1 MEIYNQTNKEFFDYL
16 LVSGILGNDANIKY
30 INELRESESYIGDYY
45 KSLYKYT
52 NEHKELIYVL
62 YYLNRH
68 MKKDIRHV
76 LSELLDVL
84 KKCDFYFGKDDS
96 RRLFNSFKRLVILGT
111 YAGNSERLLK
121 ELRIVLNPFKVTI
134 DNEVYSISRHMAWRR
149 FKNKYTIYEMSLRNI
164 KNEEIENS
172 IGILICNSNTVER
185 VKIDRWSDPFNIL
198 KERIDNGLEYEL
210 IGICDVV
217 SNKNEDMVRLKLD
230 NIFGE
235 LKGGRKVE

>member
-1 MEIYNQTNKEFFDYL
+1 M
-16 LVSGILGNDANIKY
+16 V
-30 INELRESESYIGDYY
+30 
-45 KSLYKYT
+45 
-52 NEHKELIYVL
+52 
-62 YYLNRH
+62 
-68 MKKDIRHV
+68 
-76 LSELLDVL
+76 
-84 KKCDFYFGKDDS
+84 
-96 RRLFNSFKRLVILGT
+96 
-111 YAGNSERLLK
+111 
-121 ELRIVLNPFKVTI
+121 
-134 DNEVYSISRHMAWRR
+134 WRR